1 MPSPIMADLPP
12 PRPREWIALLPIVA
26 GLYWL
31 LAGSGIVWTVLALVP
46 ALLLIGGGAGLL
58 LLPGDARELGLIAV
72 GSLIGALLV
81 IPAWIVADQAT
92 AFWALLLSIACLLL
106 AGRLSLQRMPRYDGA
121 PEAERSTLMD
131 AKAGLDEAVLGYF
144 IAGATVPGGE
154 LAMRVCDDA
163 AALEKVLVEQG
174 WDRDPSG
181 LHPAPPAPEETYVER
196 ARQWGIDYEVLRF
209 ESGFASPAALPGDER
224 WLQAEANRHCHVRML
239 RHAGAP
245 RPWLLCLHGYRMG
258 AAWMDLS
265 LFSPGWLHQRLGLNV
280 IQPVFPLH
288 GPRSAG
294 FKSGDQF
301 LDGDLVDLLHA
312 EMQTLWDIRR
322 TLAWLRRHEPE
333 ARVGVLGYSL
343 GGYNAALLSG
353 YERELDFVVAGIPV
367 IDLATALWG
376 VMPPAHLRYFA
387 ARGLDDAR
395 YRRLLAPVS
404 PLSRPPLQ
412 DAARLHIFAAAGDRI
427 VQPEHPLAL
436 SQHWQV
442 PVSWYQ
448 GSHLS
453 VRRERAPGQALRQ
466 AIAGAGW
473 TLE

>member
-1 MPSPIMADLPP
+1 MVGIELPP
-12 PRPREWIALLPIVA
+12 PRPREWIALLPIAA

-31 LAGSGIVWTVLALVP
+31 LAGSGMIWTALALAP
-46 ALLLIGGGAGLL
+46 ALLLIGGGVGLL
-58 LLPGDARELGLIAV
+58 LLPGDARELGLIAI
-72 GSLIGALLV
+72 GSLIGVLLV
-81 IPAWIVADQAT
+81 LPAWIVADLAT
-92 AFWALLLSIACLLL
+92 AFWALLLSCACLLM
-106 AGRLSLQRMPRYDGA
+106 AGRMSLQRMPRYDGA

-144 IAGATVPGGE
+144 IAGASVPGDA
-154 LAMRVCDDA
+154 LATRICDDA

-174 WDRDPSG
+174 WDRDPTG
-181 LHPAPPAPEETYVER
+181 LHPAPAAPEETYVER
-196 ARQWGIDYEVLRF
+196 ARLWGIDYEVLRF
-209 ESGFASPAALPGDER
+209 ESGFAAPAALPGDDR
-224 WLQAEANRHCHVRML
+224 WIKAEANRHCHVRML

-288 GPRSAG
+288 GPRRAG

-301 LDGDLVDLLHA
+301 LDGDLVDLIHA
-312 EMQTLWDIRR
+312 EAQTLWDIRR
-322 TLAWLRRHEPE
+322 TLAWLRQHEPE

-343 GGYNAALLSG
+343 GGYNAALLAG

-376 VMPPAHLRYFA
+376 VLPPAHLRYFS
-387 ARGLDDAR
+387 ARGLDETR

-404 PLSRPPLQ
+404 PLSKPALQ
-412 DAARLHIFAAAGDRI
+412 DHDRLHIFAATGDRI

-436 SQHWQV
+436 SQHWQT
-442 PVSWYQ
+442 PVHWYQ

-453 VRRERAPGQALRQ
+453 VRRERAPGQTLRQ

-473 TLE
+473 ALE

>member
-1 MPSPIMADLPP
+1 MSMGIELPP
-12 PRPREWIALLPIVA
+12 PRPREWIAVLPIIA
-26 GLYWL
+26 GVYGL
-31 LAGSGIVWTVLALVP
+31 LAGSGVVWTVLVLP
-46 ALLLIGGGAGLL
+46 SALLLIAGGAGLL
-58 LLPGDARELGLIAV
+58 LLPGDARELGLIAL
-72 GSLIGALLV
+72 GSLIGLLLV
-81 IPAWIVADQAT
+81 LPAWIVADLTT
-92 AFWALLLSIACLLL
+92 AVWLLLLSGACLLL

-121 PEAERSTLMD
+121 PEAERSLRMD

-144 IAGATVPGGE
+144 IAGASVPGGA
-154 LAMRVCDDA
+154 LATRVCEDA
-163 AALEKVLVEQG
+163 AALERVLVEQG
-174 WDRDPSG
+174 WDDDPAR
-181 LHPAPPAPEETYVER
+181 LHPAPSAPDETYVER
-196 ARQWGIDYEVLRF
+196 ARLWGIDYEVLRF
-209 ESGFASPAALPGDER
+209 ESGFASPSALPGDER
-224 WLQAEANRHCHVRML
+224 WLRMEANRHCHVRMM
-239 RHAGAP
+239 RHPGKP

-258 AAWMDLS
+258 SAWMDLS
-265 LFSPGWLHQRLGLNV
+265 LFSPGSLHQRLGLNL

-288 GPRSAG
+288 GPRSVG

-301 LDGDLVDLLHA
+301 LDGDLADLLHA
-312 EMQTLWDIRR
+312 QMQTLWDIRR

-343 GGYNAALLSG
+343 GGYNAALLAG

-367 IDLATALWG
+367 VDLATALWG

-387 ARGLDDAR
+387 ARGLDEAR

-404 PLSRPPLQ
+404 PLSRPPL
-412 DAARLHIFAAAGDRI
+412 AESARLHIFAAAGDRI

-442 PVSWYQ
+442 PVQWFQ

-453 VRRERAPGQALRQ
+453 VRRERLPGQVLRR